1 MKKSNYQYFLVF
13 LIFLFTVCKSV
24 DAQFRQQPHKEIPEG
39 VIPVTTP
46 GNYGNEGATYM
57 LMNDISCAKSAIFLG
72 RDVTLDLNGYTI
84 SYADG
89 GYGHVTNYGFEEGL
103 KGWDVSKAPGARIEN
118 TAEVHAFI
126 GKKLLRL
133 KAGDVIAS
141 DYVNLPLGGRSYC
154 AICGVTGNYYEDME
168 GDLSRDMRV
177 SIFVDD
183 DQGREIRLI
192 TKYGDSTRVSCPLV
206 NRSTQLGGGFVFAHL
221 NNLPAGKYRIRVKAE
236 NDCLVDEI
244 DIRPSFDVGIG
255 IVGKTHPMGHYDH
268 LYNRNHT
275 AFFDYTTDVS
285 AGRPIAGIPV
295 SEGRGNVIIKN
306 GTIKN
311 GTIGFISWGIQST
324 AGDVRIIL
332 DNIKIITSGIN
343 STAVDVEQATI
354 TNCTFD
360 VTNPFIINRH
370 GAEFYGV
377 DLRGN
382 QPSEVSFSEFYGG
395 QGCLA
400 FKGDFSRIHHNHLI
414 NRQVVTNHYSIMAMG
429 DSSQIFSNLI
439 EPETGSGI
447 EIYVHRGIDIFDNE
461 FHIKAA
467 PPSCEYHLHL
477 STNAIRIADYG
488 ATRGAANGCFDNRI
502 YGNKF
507 YISGKKYREY
517 PNYIPMA
524 SAFFYSASAGDNEV
538 FGNEIHIDQ
547 ADPGTDAEAFAF
559 YIGNSRGGKI
569 FNNKIV
575 SNVTPVWVGSSY
587 GKAEKTYLTGN
598 TFERSTEATAD
609 FKPVKMGSL
618 EQPDYLA
625 DGTEFHSNNFIGMNF
640 GIDQTTQDHKYTV
653 FWTLIIKLADKNG
666 NPAANKDVLLTDVT
680 GKEVLHQKSGENG
693 FIKIELPEYF
703 ADGAIKTYSSPYKLK
718 IGKIVKVIELNSNSE
733 VEIVVKQD

>member
-1 MKKSNYQYFLVF
+1 MQKSNFHSLSILFLTI
-13 LIFLFTVCKSV
+13 LAITGNLR
-24 DAQFRQQPHKEIPEG
+24 AQFRQQPHREIPQG
-39 VIPVTTP
+39 VIPVTAP
-46 GNYGNEGATYM
+46 GCYALEGATYM
-57 LMNDISCAKSAIFLG
+57 LQNDISCSRSAIFLG
-72 RDVTLDLNGYTI
+72 KDVTLDLNGYTI
-84 SYADG
+84 TYADG
-89 GYGHVTNYGFEEGL
+89 NYGHVNNYGFEEGL
-103 KGWDVSKAPGARIEN
+103 KGWDVSKAPGAKIEN
-118 TAEVHAFI
+118 TEEVHSFI

-133 KAGDVIAS
+133 GPGDEIVS
-141 DYVNLPLGGRSYC
+141 DYVYLPVGGRSYC

-183 DQGREIRLI
+183 EQGKEIRLI
-192 TKYGDSTRVSCPLV
+192 TNYGDSARLSCPV
-206 NRSTQLGGGFVFAHL
+206 INRSTQLGGGFVFAHL
-221 NNLPAGKYRIRVKAE
+221 NNLPAGRYRVRVRAE
-236 NDCLVDEI
+236 NACLVDEI
-244 DIRPSFDVGIG
+244 DIRPSMDVGIG

-268 LYNRNHT
+268 LYNRNHS
-275 AFFDYTTDVS
+275 AFFDYTADASTGKPVD
-285 AGRPIAGIPV
+285 GIPV
-295 SEGRGNVIIKN
+295 SAGRGNVIVKN

-311 GTIGFISWGIQST
+311 GTAGFLSWGIQST
-324 AGDVRIIL
+324 APNVRIIL
-332 DNIKIITSGIN
+332 DNLKIISEGIN

-370 GAEFYGV
+370 GAEFYAV

-382 QPSEVSFSEFYGG
+382 EPSEVSFSKFFGG
-395 QGCLA
+395 QGCLV

-414 NRQVVTNHYSIMAMG
+414 NRQSVTNHYSIMAMG

-488 ATRGAANGCFDNRI
+488 ATRGAAHGCFDNRI

-507 YISGKKYREY
+507 YISGKKYRQY

-538 FGNEIHIDQ
+538 FGNEIYIDQ

-569 FNNKIV
+569 YNNKII
-575 SNVTPVWVGSSY
+575 SNVTPVWVGCSY
-587 GKAEKTYLTGN
+587 GKAEETILSGN
-598 TFERSTEATAD
+598 TFERSPDTKAD

-618 EQPDYLA
+618 EQPDCIA
-625 DGTEFHSNNFIGMNF
+625 DGTEFRSNNFKGMNF
-640 GIDQTTQDHKYTV
+640 GIDQTAQDHKYKV
-653 FWTLIIKLADKNG
+653 FWTLIIKLIDKNG
-666 NPAANKDVLLTDVT
+666 SPVPNADIHIADAT
-680 GKEVLHQKSGENG
+680 GKEVIHQRSGENG
-693 FIKIELPEYF
+693 LLKAELPEYF
-703 ADGAIKTYSSPYKLK
+703 SDGAIKTFSSPYKLK
-718 IGKIVKVIELNSNSE
+718 VGKVLKVINLDKNIELG
-733 VEIVVKQD
+733 IVVK